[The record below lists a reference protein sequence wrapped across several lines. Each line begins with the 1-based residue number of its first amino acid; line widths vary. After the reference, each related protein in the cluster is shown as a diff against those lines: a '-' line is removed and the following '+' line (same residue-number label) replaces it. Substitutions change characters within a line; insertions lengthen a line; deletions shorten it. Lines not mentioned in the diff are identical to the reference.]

1 MLRATGLS
9 KTYAGPH
16 GAPVPVLHGI
26 DLEVKGGEFVAV
38 VGASGS
44 GKSTLLNLLG
54 LLEPASAG
62 EVWLGE
68 ERVSHLGRRAQ
79 ARVRGASIGYV
90 FQSFL
95 LLSGLTALDNVLLA
109 ARYVGRDR
117 AVAQREAL
125 ALLERMGVA
134 HRRDHYPAQL
144 SGGEQ
149 QRVAYCRAVLNRP
162 PLVLADE
169 PTGNLDDEH
178 ARVILAELRASTAE
192 RGAALFIAFGDW
204 CGRRAARGAIEYG
217 RQASLFRCQRPARG
231 YSLRR
236 GLDRS
241 CDQPG
246 FWWRRATEIH
256 G

>member
-1 MLRATGLS
+1 LILRATGLS
-9 KTYAGPH
+9 KTFAGP
-16 GAPVPVLHGI
+16 GGLPVPALHGV

-38 VGASGS
+38 TGPSGS

-54 LLEPASAG
+54 LLEPPSAG

-79 ARVRGASIGYV
+79 ARVRGVSIGYV

-95 LLSGLTALDNVLLA
+95 LLSGLTALENVLLA

-117 AVAQREAL
+117 ALARREAL
-125 ALLERMGVA
+125 ALLERMGVG
-134 HRRDHYPAQL
+134 HRKDHYPAQL

-192 RGAALFIAFGDW
+192 RGAAVLIVTHRPEGQAGADRVLRLRD
-204 CGRRAARGAIEYG
+204 GR
-217 RQASLFRCQRPARG
+217 LVTP
-231 YSLRR
+231 
-236 GLDRS
+236 
-241 CDQPG
+241 
-246 FWWRRATEIH
+246 
-256 G
+256 

>member
-1 MLRATGLS
+1 MTRPLLRARGLS
-9 KTYAGPH
+9 KTFAGPG
-16 GAPVPVLHGI
+16 GAPVPVLHDI
-26 DLEVKGGEFVAV
+26 DLEVGSGEFVAV
-38 VGASGS
+38 TGSSGS
-44 GKSTLLNLLG
+44 GKTTLLNLLG
-54 LLEPASAG
+54 LLEPADAG
-62 EVWLGE
+62 DIWLGE

-95 LLSGLTALDNVLLA
+95 LLSGLTALDNVVLA

-117 AVAQREAL
+117 ALARREAL

-134 HRRDHYPAQL
+134 HRKDHYPAQL

-178 ARVILAELRASTAE
+178 ARVIMAELRASTAE
-192 RGAALFIAFGDW
+192 RGAAVVLVTHRPETQAAADRVLRLHD
-204 CGRRAARGAIEYG
+204 GRLDPGPAA
-217 RQASLFRCQRPARG
+217 PA
-231 YSLRR
+231 
-236 GLDRS
+236 
-241 CDQPG
+241 
-246 FWWRRATEIH
+246 A
-256 G
+256 

>member
-1 MLRATGLS
+1 MSRPLLRAIGLS
-9 KTYAGPH
+9 KTYAGP
-16 GAPVPVLHGI
+16 GGSPVPVLHGI
-26 DLEVKGGEFVAV
+26 DLEIATGEFVAV
-38 VGASGS
+38 AGPSGS

-68 ERVSHLGRRAQ
+68 ARVNHLDRRAQ

-109 ARYVGRDR
+109 ARYVGRER
-117 AVAQREAL
+117 SLARGEAL
-125 ALLERMGVA
+125 DLLERMGVA
-134 HRRDHYPAQL
+134 HRRDHYPPQL

-192 RGAALFIAFGDW
+192 RGAAVVLVTHRPEAQAG
-204 CGRRAARGAIEYG
+204 AARVLRLRAG
-217 RQASLFRCQRPARG
+217 RLEPGPAA
-231 YSLRR
+231 
-236 GLDRS
+236 
-241 CDQPG
+241 P
-246 FWWRRATEIH
+246 AA
-256 G
+256 